1 MHYVASIDVEN
12 RPELLYER
20 LALGPARSVVEFS
33 KIGFSEILIING
45 DLVLSST
52 EFARMSRVI
61 DNPGIAYLVVHKRVA
76 REARS
81 LVEID
86 REGYITSIKE
96 LDRETPGVRNSL
108 TDTEVLSLSGIYK
121 LPTWTVTELN
131 PLESEPLSP
140 KLINFVMGR
149 TRVRVFQWSSGRFS
163 IDSVENLHKARAE
176 LNYIN

>member
-1 MHYVASIDVEN
+1 
-12 RPELLYER
+12 
-20 LALGPARSVVEFS
+20 
-33 KIGFSEILIING
+33 
-45 DLVLSST
+45 
-52 EFARMSRVI
+52 MSRVI